1 MLFSSLIEVNNLEQ
15 AVADT
20 PLVVTADTLATDA
33 IALMSNARGS
43 CTLPEED
50 TSYLLSDCRA
60 SCVLVMDRTEL
71 LGIFTERDVVR
82 LSAEGRK
89 IAGVAIADVMTRC
102 VITMQLSE
110 FTDIFVAL
118 NLFQRHRI
126 RHLPI
131 LDDHGQIAGLLTHE
145 SLRQLLRPVDLLRL
159 RLVSEV
165 MSSRIVK
172 AAPQTS
178 VLDITKLMARDNVSS
193 VIIVEEQSSL
203 LIPVGIMTE
212 RDIVQFQALG
222 LDLQSIQAQT
232 VMSSPVF
239 SLSPK
244 ETLWTVL
251 MLMQS
256 RRINRVVITGEQG
269 ELLGI
274 VTQTTLLQALNPLDI
289 YSLVDNLKQKVSQL
303 EVEKLE
309 LLQIR
314 NAQLEQE
321 VKKRTAE
328 LQAQAERERLLSGIT
343 SRIRISLDLQ
353 ATLNAIAIEV
363 RQFLNCDR
371 VIVYKCHEN
380 GNGIIIAEDVKPG
393 WLSLLGQSVS
403 DPCYIP
409 DWIEQ
414 YINGRIQ
421 VVDDITTDDISLC
434 NRQLLDSLQIRAKIL
449 VPIAVGDQLWG
460 LMLAC
465 QNDTSRIWQP
475 EETEL
480 LQQLSVHVAIAIQQ
494 ADLYHRVQLELQER
508 QRAEAA
514 LAASEKLY
522 RTTLSKISDAVFV
535 TDNQGKFTFV
545 CPNIDIL
552 FGYSVEDIAEMGNI
566 QVLLGEDLFDSQ
578 ELVLCGEIANIERDI
593 IDQQGRTHTVL
604 VNVKQVT
611 IGEGTHLYSCRNIT
625 ERKQVEKA
633 LQDSEK
639 RLRTIV
645 ETSASGLVTV
655 DRQGSIVF
663 VNPAAARMF
672 GREMEIL
679 CGWPFALPY
688 DYDSH
693 RVEEIEVL
701 QASGQ
706 RRTVNMQAAS
716 IDWEGQNAFL
726 MSLSDITELKQTEEL
741 LRQSEAKYRLL
752 VENLPVGLVV
762 HAVDTTIIT
771 CNAKACELLELNI
784 SQMQGKT
791 SLDPDWHFLREDET
805 VMPHSEYPINQVI
818 CTLQPLTN
826 YVAGV
831 HRPESKTQIW
841 LLVNAFP
848 EFNNDGILKQVVV
861 TFVDISE
868 RQAALKELKQA
879 EIALRNSEERFR
891 QIAENL
897 PEVIWMT
904 NIEKSEIIFVS
915 RQYEKIWGRT
925 LENLCQQP
933 ITWVTAIHEDDRE
946 RVIKA
951 IPNQITPGEYDEEYR
966 VIQPDGT
973 VRWIRDRAFPIA
985 NDQGLVYRIAGF
997 AEDVTERKEAEAE
1010 LQQLNEELEAR
1021 VEQRT
1026 TALQESQAMLQL
1038 VLDTIP
1044 QRVFWKDDQS
1054 VIRGCNR
1061 IFAED
1066 VGQTP
1071 EKIIGSDPY
1080 DISATCEEV
1089 DFYLECDRH
1098 IMTTG
1103 ESQMHI
1109 KETMHKPDGS
1119 LMWIETNK
1127 VPLRDVDGHII
1138 GVLVTYEDIT
1148 SRRSAEEA
1156 LRYSEE
1162 RFRIALNN
1170 SPIVVFNQDLDLRY
1184 TWIYNPAMGYKVE
1197 EVVGRFDTDIFLAK
1211 DAEKLETWKRQVIKT
1226 GQGMREEIVIGTEDN
1241 FICYVLTID
1250 PLRDRNGEIEGVTC
1264 AALDITDRKKAE
1276 MALKESQYLIQRITE
1291 ASPDIL
1297 YIYDL
1302 QEKCNVYTNREI
1314 ARLLDYSPAQIQSMG
1329 AEFLPQI
1336 AHPDDLP
1343 KMSDYLARF
1352 ATANDEDIREIE
1364 YRMRDRQGNWHWF
1377 ISHDTVF
1384 SRDVE
1389 NQPKQIIGA
1398 ALEMTER
1405 KQMEAELRQTNAE
1418 LARATR
1424 LKDEFLANMSH
1435 ELRTPLNAILG
1446 MSEGLLEEVF
1456 GETSDRQKQAIK
1468 TIERSG
1474 KHLLELIND
1483 ILDLSKVEAGKLELQ
1498 LAPVTCSYLCD
1509 SSLTFVKQQALK
1521 KNIQLSI
1528 EIPPH
1533 LPDLIVDERRMRQ
1546 MLINLLNNAVKFT
1559 PNGGSVKLVVHQEIG
1574 CRGAGENNFFL
1585 FPVPNPQ
1592 SPIPSPQSPVPNPQS
1607 PIPSP
1612 QSPIPNPQSPNQWIC
1627 FSVIDTGIGIAKE
1640 ELDKLFQP
1648 FVQIDSSLNRQ
1659 HNGTGLGLALV
1670 QRLVDLH
1677 GGQITVTS
1685 QINQGSCFT
1694 VRIPCIEKSADEK
1707 KTLLPATYQLLPHH
1721 QSPTSQVLIIE
1732 DSMVAAEQ
1740 IARYL
1745 HELNLQTTIYTRG
1758 DGAINEAIR
1767 ISPMLIFLDI
1777 QLPNLS
1783 GWEVLKQLKAHSDT
1797 QSIPVIVISVVDER
1811 SQALSLGATDYLVK
1825 PISREQMS
1833 QAINKLQAPNN
1844 SPTNELI
1851 IPTTT
1856 PVAASIEPISPA
1868 LILLAEDNE
1877 ANIATISN
1885 YLGAR
1890 GYSLIMAKN
1899 GQEAVTLTKE
1909 QHPNLILMDI
1919 QMPGMDGLEA
1929 MRLIRADHQ
1938 FTHTPI
1944 IALTALAMPG
1954 DKEKCIASGAN
1965 DYLTKPVKL
1974 KFLVEKIQQLLNQ
1987 VTGDR

>member
-1 MLFSSLIEVNNLEQ
+1 MLLSSLIEVNNLEQ

-20 PLVVTADTLATDA
+20 PLVVTADTLTTEA

-43 CTLPEED
+43 CTLSEPGAD
-50 TSYLLSDCRA
+50 HNYLLTDCRA
-60 SCVLVMDRTEL
+60 SCVLVMKGTEL

-82 LSAEGRK
+82 LSAEGRQ
-89 IAGVAIADVMTRC
+89 IAGLAIADVMTRS
-102 VITMQLSE
+102 VITIKQSE

-131 LDDHGQIAGLLTHE
+131 LDGHGQVAGLLTHE

-159 RLVSEV
+159 RMVSEV
-165 MSSRIVK
+165 MSLRIVQ
-172 AAPQTS
+172 ATPQTS

-193 VIIVEEQSSL
+193 VIIVEEQNSL
-203 LIPVGIMTE
+203 VIPIGIMTE

-222 LDLQSIQAQT
+222 LDLQSIPAGT

-239 SLSPK
+239 SLSPN
-244 ETLWTVL
+244 ETLWSVL
-251 MLMQS
+251 ILMQT

-289 YSLVDNLKQKVSQL
+289 YSLVDNLKQEVSRL

-314 NAQLEQE
+314 NAELEQE

-328 LQAQAERERLLSGIT
+328 LQAQAERERLVSGIT

-363 RQFLNCDR
+363 RHFLNCDR
-371 VIVYKCHEN
+371 VLVYQCHAD
-380 GNGIIIAEDVKPG
+380 GGGIIIAEDVKSG
-393 WLSLLGQSVS
+393 WLSLLGQPVR
-403 DPCYIP
+403 DPCFTPY
-409 DWIEQ
+409 WIEQ
-414 YINGRIQ
+414 YIHGRIQ
-421 VVDDITTDDISLC
+421 VVNDIATDGMSPC
-434 NRQLLDSLQIRAKIL
+434 HQQLLASLQIRAKIL
-449 VPIAVGDQLWG
+449 VPIVVGNELWG

-465 QNDTSRIWQP
+465 QNDAPRNWQP

-480 LQQLSVHVAIAIQQ
+480 LQQLSIHVAIAIQQ

-514 LAASEKLY
+514 LAVSEELY
-522 RTTLSKISDAVFV
+522 RTTLSSISDAVFI
-535 TDNQGKFTFV
+535 TDDQGKFTLI
-545 CPNIDIL
+545 CPNVDIL
-552 FGYSVEDIAEMGNI
+552 FGYSVADIAQMGNI
-566 QVLLGEDLFDSQ
+566 QVLLGQDLFNPQ
-578 ELVLCGEIANIERDI
+578 QLVLSGEIANIERDI
-593 IDQQGRTHTVL
+593 FDQLGSKHTVL
-604 VNVKQVT
+604 VNVKQVK
-611 IGEGTHLYSCRNIT
+611 IGDGTLLYSCRNIT

-633 LQDSEK
+633 LQDSEQ

-655 DRQGSIVF
+655 DRHGKILF
-663 VNPAAARMF
+663 VNPAAAKMF
-672 GREMEIL
+672 GRDIEIL

-688 DYDSH
+688 DYDTH

-706 RRTVNMQAAS
+706 RRTVNMQAAA
-716 IDWEGQNAFL
+716 ITWQGEEAFL

-752 VENLPVGLVV
+752 VENLPLGLVV

-771 CNAKACELLELNI
+771 CNAKACELLELTV

-791 SLDPDWHFLREDET
+791 VLDPAWHFLREDEI
-805 VMPHSEYPINQVI
+805 VMPPSEYPINQVI
-818 CTLQPLTN
+818 STLQPLKN
-826 YVAGV
+826 FVAGV
-831 HRPESKTQIW
+831 NRPQSKTQIW

-848 EFNNDGILKQVVV
+848 EFNSDGTLKQVVV

-868 RQAALKELKQA
+868 REAALKERKLA
-879 EIALRNSEERFR
+879 EIALKNSEERFR

-904 NIEKSEIIFVS
+904 NIQKSEIIFVS
-915 RQYEKIWGRT
+915 PQYEKIWGRSRES
-925 LENLCQQP
+925 LYQQP
-933 ITWVTAIHEDDRE
+933 QTWLTPIHQDDQE
-946 RVIKA
+946 RVRNA
-951 IPNQITPGEYDEEYR
+951 ILHQATLSEYDEEYR
-966 VIQPDGT
+966 IIQPDGT
-973 VRWIRDRAFPIA
+973 MRWIRDRAFPIA
-985 NDQGLVYRIAGF
+985 NDQGIVYRIAGF
-997 AEDVTERKEAEAE
+997 AEDITERKEKEEE
-1010 LQQLNEELEAR
+1010 LRQLNEELEAR

-1026 TALQESQAMLQL
+1026 TALRESQAMLQL

-1044 QRVFWKDDQS
+1044 QRVFWKDRQS

-1066 VGQTP
+1066 IGYTP
-1071 EKIIGSDPY
+1071 EAILGRDPY
-1080 DISATCEEV
+1080 DISATPEEV
-1089 DFYLECDRH
+1089 DFYIQCDRH
-1098 IMTTG
+1098 VITTG
-1103 ESQMHI
+1103 KPQLHI
-1109 KETMHKPDGS
+1109 QETLHKPDGS

-1127 VPLRDVDGHII
+1127 VPLRDADGNII
-1138 GVLVTYEDIT
+1138 GILGTYEDIT
-1148 SRRSAEEA
+1148 NRRIAEEA

-1170 SPIVVFNQDLDLRY
+1170 SPIVVFNQDLNLRY
-1184 TWIYNPAMGYKVE
+1184 TWIYNPALGYKPE
-1197 EVVGRFDTDIFLAK
+1197 EVVGRFDTDLFLPQ
-1211 DAEKLETWKRQVIKT
+1211 DAERLEDCKRRVLESC
-1226 GQGMREEIVIGTEDN
+1226 QGVREEIVIGTEDN
-1241 FICYVLTID
+1241 FTCYVLTID
-1250 PLRDRNGEIEGVTC
+1250 PLRDRHGDIEGVTC

-1276 MALKESQYLIQRITE
+1276 MALKESQYLIERITE

-1302 QEKCNVYTNREI
+1302 QEKRNIYTNQEI
-1314 ARLLDYSPAQIQSMG
+1314 GRLLGYSPADIQSMG
-1329 AEFLPQI
+1329 SSMFLQL
-1336 AHPDDLP
+1336 AHPDDIP
-1343 KMSDYLARF
+1343 KVIAHHARF
-1352 ATANDEDIREIE
+1352 ATANDEDVWEIE
-1364 YRMRDRQGNWHWF
+1364 YRIRDHQGKWRWF
-1377 ISHDTVF
+1377 LSHDTVF
-1384 SRDVE
+1384 SRDGE

-1405 KQMEAELRQTNAE
+1405 KQIEAELRQKNAE

-1456 GETSDRQKQAIK
+1456 GEISDRQKRAIT

-1498 LAPVTCSYLCD
+1498 LTTVACSYVCD

-1521 KNIQLSI
+1521 KNIQLSV
-1528 EIPPH
+1528 EIPAN
-1533 LPDLIVDERRMRQ
+1533 LPDLFVDERRIRQ

-1559 PNGGSVKLVVHQEIG
+1559 PDGGSVKLVVQQEMGSVKEEARVQGAG
-1574 CRGAGENNFFL
+1574 CRGDEFL
-1585 FPVPNPQ
+1585 PLSDVT
-1592 SPIPSPQSPVPNPQS
+1592 
-1607 PIPSP
+1607 
-1612 QSPIPNPQSPNQWIC
+1612 NPQSPNQWIC
-1627 FSVIDTGIGIAKE
+1627 FSVIDTGIGIAQE
-1640 ELDKLFQP
+1640 ELNKLFQP

-1670 QRLVDLH
+1670 QRLVELH
-1677 GGQITVTS
+1677 GGEITVTS
-1685 QINQGSCFT
+1685 QVGEGSCFQ
-1694 VRIPCIEKSADEK
+1694 VRIPCLKVTTKKQELTTE
-1707 KTLLPATYQLLPHH
+1707 KTLTNYLIPNATTEKL
-1721 QSPTSQVLIIE
+1721 QVLIIE

-1740 IARYL
+1740 ISRYL
-1745 HELNLQTTIYTRG
+1745 NELNLQTTIYTRG
-1758 DGAINEAIR
+1758 DGAVDEAIR
-1767 ISPMLIFLDI
+1767 LEPVLILLDI

-1783 GWEVLKQLKAHSDT
+1783 GWEVIKQLKTDSHT
-1797 QSIPVIVISVVDER
+1797 KNIPVIVISVVDER
-1811 SQALSLGATDYLVK
+1811 SQALSLGASDYLVK
-1825 PISREQMS
+1825 PISREQIR
-1833 QAINKLQAPNN
+1833 QTINKLQAPDD
-1844 SPTNELI
+1844 SSTNALI
-1851 IPTTT
+1851 IAPTITPVTT
-1856 PVAASIEPISPA
+1856 PVEPTSPP

-1877 ANIATISN
+1877 ANMATIGN
-1885 YLGAR
+1885 YLRAR
-1890 GYSLIMAKN
+1890 GYRLIMAKN
-1899 GQEAVTLTKE
+1899 GQKAVTLTKE

-1929 MRLIRADHQ
+1929 MRLIRSDSQ
-1938 FTHTPI
+1938 FVHTPI
-1944 IALTALAMPG
+1944 IALTALAMS
-1954 DKEKCIASGAN
+1954 DDQEKCVAAGAN
-1965 DYLTKPVKL
+1965 EYLTKPVKL

-1987 VTGDR
+1987 

>member
-1 MLFSSLIEVNNLEQ
+1 M
-15 AVADT
+15 
-20 PLVVTADTLATDA
+20 
-33 IALMSNARGS
+33 
-43 CTLPEED
+43 EE
-50 TSYLLSDCRA
+50 
-60 SCVLVMDRTEL
+60 MKL

-89 IAGVAIADVMTRC
+89 IAGVAISDVMTC
-102 VITMQLSE
+102 SVITLRQSE

-165 MSSRIVK
+165 MSLRIVK

-178 VLDITKLMARDNVSS
+178 VLDVTKLMARDNVSS
-193 VIIVEEQSSL
+193 VIIAEEQNSL
-203 LIPVGIMTE
+203 LIPLGIMTE

-239 SLSPK
+239 SLSPR
-244 ETLWTVL
+244 ETLWSVL
-251 MLMQS
+251 ILMQS

-289 YSLVDNLKQKVSQL
+289 YSLVDNLQQKVSQL

-314 NAQLEQE
+314 NAELEQE
-321 VKKRTAE
+321 VQKRIAE
-328 LQAQAERERLLSGIT
+328 LQAQTERERLLSGIT
-343 SRIRISLDLQ
+343 SRIRRSLDLQ
-353 ATLNAIAIEV
+353 ETLNAIALEV

-371 VIVYKCHEN
+371 VIVYKYHPD

-393 WLSLLGQSVS
+393 CLSLLGQSVS
-403 DPCYIP
+403 DSCFTT

-421 VVDDITTDDISLC
+421 VVDDITTDDMSPC
-434 NRQLLDSLQIRAKIL
+434 HRQLLESMQIRAKIL

-465 QNDTSRIWQP
+465 QNDASRIWQP

-480 LQQLSVHVAIAIQQ
+480 LQQLSVHLAIAIQQ
-494 ADLYHRVQLELQER
+494 ADLYHLIRLELQER

-514 LAASEKLY
+514 LAASEQIY
-522 RTTLSKISDAVFV
+522 RTTLNTISDALFI
-535 TDNQGKFTFV
+535 TDDQGNFTFI
-545 CPNIDIL
+545 CPNVDIL
-552 FGYSVEDIAEMGNI
+552 FGYSVADVTQMGNI
-566 QVLLGEDLFDSQ
+566 QVLLGQDLFNPQ
-578 ELVLCGEIANIERDI
+578 QLALHGEIANIERDI

-604 VNVKQVT
+604 VNIKRVK
-611 IGEGTHLYSCRNIT
+611 ISNGTLLYTCRNIT

-633 LQDSEK
+633 LQDSEQ

-655 DRQGSIVF
+655 DSHGKILF
-663 VNPAAARMF
+663 VNPAAAKMF
-672 GREMEIL
+672 GRDIEIL
-679 CGWPFALPY
+679 CGWPFALPC
-688 DYDSH
+688 DYDTH
-693 RVEEIEVL
+693 RIEEIEVL

-706 RRTVNMQAAS
+706 RRTVNMQAAA
-716 IDWEGQNAFL
+716 IAWEGQDAFL
-726 MSLSDITELKQTEEL
+726 MSLADITELKQTEEL

-752 VENLPVGLVV
+752 VENLPLGLVV
-762 HAVDTTIIT
+762 HGVDTSIIT
-771 CNAKACELLELNI
+771 CNAKACELLELTVA
-784 SQMQGKT
+784 QMQGKT
-791 SLDPDWHFLREDET
+791 AVNPAWHFLREDET
-805 VMPHSEYPINQVI
+805 LMPSSEYPINQVI
-818 CTLQPLTN
+818 STLQPLTN
-826 YVAGV
+826 YVVGV
-831 HRPESKTQIW
+831 NRPQSKTQIW

-848 EFNNDGILKQVVV
+848 EFNKDQNLKQVVV

-879 EIALRNSEERFR
+879 EIALRNSEQRFR

-915 RQYEKIWGRT
+915 PQYEKIWGRSRES
-925 LENLCQQP
+925 LYQEP
-933 ITWVTAIHEDDRE
+933 FTWVTAIHEDDRE

-966 VIQPDGT
+966 VIQPDGKM
-973 VRWIRDRAFPIA
+973 RWIRDRAFPIA
-985 NDQGLVYRIAGF
+985 NEQGIIYRIAGF
-997 AEDVTERKEAEAE
+997 AEDITQRKEAEAE

-1044 QRVFWKDDQS
+1044 QRVFWKDHQS
-1054 VIRGCNR
+1054 VVRGCNR
-1061 IFAED
+1061 KFVED
-1066 VGQTP
+1066 MGQTP
-1071 EKIIGSDPY
+1071 EEIIGQDPY
-1080 DISATCEEV
+1080 DMCATREEV
-1089 DFYLECDRH
+1089 DFYLECDRLVMKTGQPKLH
-1098 IMTTG
+1098 I
-1103 ESQMHI
+1103 Q
-1109 KETMHKPDGS
+1109 ETFHKPDGS

-1127 VPLRDVDGHII
+1127 VPLRDVDGNII
-1138 GVLVTYEDIT
+1138 GILGTYEDIT

-1184 TWIYNPAMGYKVE
+1184 TWIYNPALGFKPE
-1197 EVVGRFDTDIFLAK
+1197 EVVGKFDTDLFLAK
-1211 DAEKLETWKRQVIKT
+1211 DAEKLETWKRQVLAT

-1241 FICYVLTID
+1241 FLCYVLTID
-1250 PLRDRNGEIEGVTC
+1250 PLRDCHGQIEGVTC

-1276 MALKESQYLIQRITE
+1276 MALKESQYLIERITE

-1314 ARLLDYSPAQIQSMG
+1314 TRLLGYSPAEIQSMG
-1329 AEFLPQI
+1329 AELLPQI

-1343 KMSDYLARF
+1343 KMSDYHANF

-1377 ISHDTVF
+1377 LSHDTVF
-1384 SRDVE
+1384 IRDAE

-1405 KQMEAELRQTNAE
+1405 KLMEAELRQTNAE
-1418 LARATR
+1418 LAHATR

-1456 GETSDRQKQAIK
+1456 DETSDRQKQAIK

-1498 LAPVTCSYLCD
+1498 LAPVACNYLCD
-1509 SSLTFVKQQALK
+1509 SSVTFVKQQALK
-1521 KNIQLSI
+1521 KNIRLSV

-1533 LPDLIVDERRMRQ
+1533 LPDLVVDERRIRQ

-1559 PNGGSVKLVVHQEIG
+1559 PNGGRVKLVVQQEMG
-1574 CRGAGENNFFL
+1574 SGGEEARVQGAGYRGDEFL
-1585 FPVPNPQ
+1585 PLYHVPNTQ
-1592 SPIPSPQSPVPNPQS
+1592 SPIPS
-1607 PIPSP
+1607 
-1612 QSPIPNPQSPNQWIC
+1612 PQSPNQWIC
-1627 FSVIDTGIGIAKE
+1627 FSVIDTGIGIAQA

-1670 QRLVDLH
+1670 LRLVELH
-1677 GGQITVTS
+1677 GGQITVS
-1685 QINQGSCFT
+1685 SEVGKGSCFT
-1694 VRIPCIEKSADEK
+1694 VRIPCIGMENGDRELTTG
-1707 KTLLPATYQLLPHH
+1707 KTLTKYPISNTKTENL
-1721 QSPTSQVLIIE
+1721 QVLIIE
-1732 DSMVAAEQ
+1732 DSIVAAEQ
-1740 IARYL
+1740 VARYL
-1745 HELNLQTTIYTRG
+1745 KELNLQTTIYSRG
-1758 DGAINEAIR
+1758 EGAVNEAIR
-1767 ISPMLIFLDI
+1767 ICPVLILLDI

-1783 GWEVLKQLKAHSDT
+1783 GWEVLRQLKAHPDT
-1797 QSIPVIVISVVDER
+1797 QNIPVIVISVVDER
-1811 SQALSLGATDYLVK
+1811 SQALSLGASDYLVK
-1825 PISREQMS
+1825 PISRDQIR
-1833 QAINKLQAPNN
+1833 QTLNKLLAPNT
-1844 SPTNELI
+1844 SSTNAVMI
-1851 IPTTT
+1851 APTTT
-1856 PVAASIEPISPA
+1856 PVAAPIESTSSY
-1868 LILLAEDNE
+1868 LILLVEDNE
-1877 ANIATISN
+1877 ANIASISN

-1890 GYSLIMAKN
+1890 GYNIIMAKN

-1929 MRLIRADHQ
+1929 MRLIRADHR
-1938 FTHTPI
+1938 FTNTPI
-1944 IALTALAMPG
+1944 IALTALAMSG
-1954 DKEKCIASGAN
+1954 DKEKCIAAGAN
-1965 DYLTKPVKL
+1965 DYLSKPIKL
-1974 KFLVEKIQQLLNQ
+1974 KFLVEKIQQLLTIKN
-1987 VTGDR
+1987 

>member
-1 MLFSSLIEVNNLEQ
+1 MLFSSLIEANNLEQ

-20 PLVVTADTLATDA
+20 PLVVTADTLASEA

-43 CTLPEED
+43 CTLPEEASD
-50 TSYLLSDCRA
+50 TSYLLTDCRA
-60 SCVLVMDRTEL
+60 SCVLVMQETKL

-82 LSAEGRK
+82 LSAEGRQ
-89 IAGVAIADVMTRC
+89 IAGVAIADVMTHS
-102 VITMQLSE
+102 VITLRQSE

-131 LDDHGQIAGLLTHE
+131 LNDHGQIAGLLTHE

-172 AAPQTS
+172 ATPETY

-193 VIIVEEQSSL
+193 VIIVEEENSL
-203 LIPVGIMTE
+203 LMPVGIMTE

-222 LDLQSIQAQT
+222 LDLQSIQAGA

-239 SLSPK
+239 SLSRDDN
-244 ETLWTVL
+244 LLTVL
-251 MLMQS
+251 TLMQS

-289 YSLVDNLKQKVSQL
+289 YSLVDNLKQKVSRL

-314 NAQLEQE
+314 NAELEQE
-321 VKKRTAE
+321 VQKRTAE
-328 LQAQAERERLLSGIT
+328 LQSQAERERLLSGIT
-343 SRIRISLDLQ
+343 SRIRRSLDLQ
-353 ATLNAIAIEV
+353 ETLNAIALEI

-371 VIVYKCHEN
+371 VLVYQYHGN
-380 GNGIIIAEDVKPG
+380 GTGIIIAEDVKPG

-403 DPCYIP
+403 DPCFTP

-421 VVDDITTDDISLC
+421 VVEDIATDDMSPC
-434 NRQLLDSLQIRAKIL
+434 HRQLLVSLQIRAKIL
-449 VPIAVGDQLWG
+449 VPIVVGNQLWG

-465 QNDTSRIWQP
+465 QNDAARIWQP

-480 LQQLSVHVAIAIQQ
+480 LEQLSIHLAIAIQQ
-494 ADLYHRVQLELQER
+494 ADLYHRLQLELQER

-514 LAASEKLY
+514 LAESEELY
-522 RTTLSKISDAVFV
+522 RTTLNNISDALFI
-535 TDNQGKFTFV
+535 TDDQGKFTFI
-545 CPNIDIL
+545 CPNVDIL
-552 FGYSVEDIAEMGNI
+552 FGYSVEDVAQIGNI
-566 QVLLGEDLFDSQ
+566 QVLISQNLFDPQQLAFS
-578 ELVLCGEIANIERDI
+578 GEITNIECDI
-593 IDQQGRTHTVL
+593 FDQQGKKHTVL
-604 VNVKQVT
+604 VNVKQVK
-611 IGEGTHLYSCRNIT
+611 IGAGTLLYSCRNIT
-625 ERKQVEKA
+625 ERKQVERA
-633 LQDSEK
+633 LQDSEE

-655 DRQGSIVF
+655 DHQGKIVF

-672 GREMEIL
+672 GRDIEIL

-706 RRTVNMQAAS
+706 RRTVNMQAAA
-716 IDWEGQNAFL
+716 IAWEGQDAFL
-726 MSLSDITELKQTEEL
+726 MSLSDITDLKQTEEL

-752 VENLPVGLVV
+752 VENLPLGLIV
-762 HAVDTTIIT
+762 HGVDTSILTS
-771 CNAKACELLELNI
+771 NAKACELLELTI

-791 SLDPDWHFLREDET
+791 ALDPAWYFFREDET
-805 VMPHSEYPINQVI
+805 LMPPSEYPINQVI
-818 CTLQPLTN
+818 STLQPLTN

-831 HRPESKTQIW
+831 NRPQSKTQIW

-848 EFNNDGILKQVVV
+848 EFNSDKTLKQVVV
-861 TFVDISE
+861 TFVDINE
-868 RQAALKELKQA
+868 RQAALKERKLA

-915 RQYEKIWGRT
+915 RQYEKIWGRS
-925 LENLCQQP
+925 LENLYQQP
-933 ITWVTAIHEDDRE
+933 KTWIAAIHEDDRK

-951 IPNQITPGEYDEEYR
+951 IPNQTTLGEYDEEYR
-966 VIQPDGT
+966 IIKPDGI
-973 VRWIRDRAFPIA
+973 VRWIRDRAFPIE
-985 NDQGLVYRIAGF
+985 NEDGKVYRIAGF
-997 AEDVTERKEAEAE
+997 AEDITQRKEAEE
-1010 LQQLNEELEAR
+1010 QLRQLNEELEAR

-1026 TALQESQAMLQL
+1026 TALRESQAMLQL

-1044 QRVFWKDDQS
+1044 QRVFWKDHQS

-1061 IFAED
+1061 ILAED
-1066 VGQTP
+1066 IGLTP
-1071 EKIIGSDPY
+1071 EEIIGRDPY
-1080 DISATCEEV
+1080 DISATREEV
-1089 DFYLECDRH
+1089 DFYLECDRLVL
-1098 IMTTG
+1098 TTG
-1103 ESQMHI
+1103 KPQLHI
-1109 KETMHKPDGS
+1109 QETLHKPDGS

-1127 VPLRDVDGHII
+1127 VPLRDADGNII
-1138 GVLVTYEDIT
+1138 GILVTYEDIT
-1148 SRRSAEEA
+1148 SRRTAEEA

-1184 TWIYNPAMGYKVE
+1184 TWIYNPALGYKPE
-1197 EVVGRFDTDIFLAK
+1197 EVVARFDTDLFLPK
-1211 DAEKLETWKRQVIKT
+1211 DAEKLQTWKRQVLET

-1250 PLRDRNGEIEGVTC
+1250 PLRDRHGEIEGVTC

-1276 MALKESQYLIQRITE
+1276 MALKESQYLIQCITE

-1302 QEKCNVYTNREI
+1302 QEKRNIYINREI
-1314 ARLLDYSPAQIQSMG
+1314 ARLLGYSPAEIQSMG
-1329 AEFLPQI
+1329 TELFLQL
-1336 AHPDDLP
+1336 AHPDDIP
-1343 KMSDYLARF
+1343 KMAIHHARF
-1352 ATANDEDIREIE
+1352 ATANDQDIWEIE
-1364 YRMRDRQGNWHWF
+1364 YRMRDRQGHWHWF
-1377 ISHDTVF
+1377 LSHDTLF
-1384 SRDVE
+1384 SRDAE

-1446 MSEGLLEEVF
+1446 MSEGLLEGVF
-1456 GETSDRQKQAIK
+1456 DEISDHQTRAIK

-1498 LAPVTCSYLCD
+1498 LAPVACTYLCD

-1521 KNIQLSI
+1521 KNIHI
-1528 EIPPH
+1528 AVDIPPNI
-1533 LPDLIVDERRMRQ
+1533 PDLVVDERRIRQ

-1559 PNGGSVKLVVHQEIG
+1559 PNGGSVKLLVQQEMG
-1574 CRGAGENNFFL
+1574 SRGAEENNFISSS
-1585 FPVPNPQ
+1585 Q
-1592 SPIPSPQSPVPNPQS
+1592 SPVPSPQSPS
-1607 PIPSP
+1607 
-1612 QSPIPNPQSPNQWIC
+1612 QWIC

-1670 QRLVDLH
+1670 QRLVELH

-1685 QINQGSCFT
+1685 EVGKGSCFT
-1694 VRIPCIEKSADEK
+1694 VRIPCMAVGNRDKELGTGK
-1707 KTLLPATYQLLPHH
+1707 KTFTKYPMRNPNTENSH
-1721 QSPTSQVLIIE
+1721 VLIIE
-1732 DSMVAAEQ
+1732 DSIVAAEQ
-1740 IARYL
+1740 VARYL
-1745 HELNLQTTIYTRG
+1745 NELNLQTTIYTKG
-1758 DGAINEAIR
+1758 EGAVDEAIR
-1767 ISPMLIFLDI
+1767 LCPVLILLDI

-1783 GWEVLKQLKAHSDT
+1783 GWEVLGQLKAHPET
-1797 QSIPVIVISVVDER
+1797 QNIPVIVISVVDER
-1811 SQALSLGATDYLVK
+1811 SQALSLGASDYFVK
-1825 PISREQMS
+1825 PISRDQIR
-1833 QAINKLQAPNN
+1833 QTLNKLQHPDH
-1844 SPTNELI
+1844 SSTNALI
-1851 IPTTT
+1851 IAPTTT
-1856 PVAASIEPISPA
+1856 PIASPIEPNAPH

-1877 ANIATISN
+1877 ANTATISN

-1890 GYSLIMAKN
+1890 GYNIIMAKN
-1899 GQEAVTLTKE
+1899 GQAAVTLTKE
-1909 QHPNLILMDI
+1909 QHPKLILMDI
-1919 QMPGMDGLEA
+1919 QMPGMDGLQA
-1929 MRLIRADHQ
+1929 IRLIRADHQ
-1938 FTHTPI
+1938 FIDTPI

-1954 DKEKCIASGAN
+1954 DKEKCIAAGAN
-1965 DYLTKPVKL
+1965 DYLTKPIKL

-1987 VTGDR
+1987 GIGNS

>member
-20 PLVVTADTLATDA
+20 PLVVTANTLATDA

-50 TSYLLSDCRA
+50 TSYLLTDCRA
-60 SCVLVMDRTEL
+60 SCVLVMEGTQL
-71 LGIFTERDVVR
+71 IGIFTERDVVR

-89 IAGVAIADVMTRC
+89 IAGVAISDVMTHC
-102 VITMQLSE
+102 VITMKQSE

-131 LDDHGQIAGLLTHE
+131 LDEHGQIVGLLTHE
-145 SLRQLLRPVDLLRL
+145 SLRQLLKPVDLLRL

-165 MSSRIVK
+165 MNFRLVK
-172 AAPQTS
+172 ATPQTS

-193 VIIVEEQSSL
+193 VIIAEEQNSL

-244 ETLWTVL
+244 ETLWSVL

-289 YSLVDNLKQKVSQL
+289 YTLVDNLKQEVSRL

-314 NAQLEQE
+314 NAELEGE

-328 LQAQAERERLLSGIT
+328 LQAQAQRERLLSGIT

-353 ATLNAIAIEV
+353 ETLNAIALEV

-371 VIVYKCHEN
+371 VLIYQCYTD
-380 GNGIIIAEDVKPG
+380 GNGIVIAEDVKAG
-393 WLSLLGQSVS
+393 WLSLLGQLVS
-403 DPCYIP
+403 DPCFTP

-414 YINGRIQ
+414 YIHGRIQ
-421 VVDDITTDDISLC
+421 VVDDITTDDMSPC
-434 NRQLLDSLQIRAKIL
+434 HRQLLESLQIRAKIL
-449 VPIAVGDQLWG
+449 VPIVVGDQLWG

-465 QNDTSRIWQP
+465 QNDAPRIWQP

-480 LQQLSVHVAIAIQQ
+480 LQQLSIHVAIAIQQ
-494 ADLYHRVQLELQER
+494 ADLYHRIQLELQER

-514 LAASEKLY
+514 LSQSEELY
-522 RTTLSKISDAVFV
+522 RTTLSTISDALFI
-535 TDNQGKFTFV
+535 TDDQGKFTFI
-545 CPNIDIL
+545 CPNVDIL
-552 FGYSVEDIAEMGNI
+552 FGYSVADVTQMGNI
-566 QVLLGEDLFDSQ
+566 KFLLGQDLFDPQQLALS
-578 ELVLCGEIANIERDI
+578 GEIANIERDI
-593 IDQQGRTHTVL
+593 VDKHGRKYTVL
-604 VNVKQVT
+604 VNVKQVK
-611 IGEGTHLYSCRNIT
+611 IGSGTLLYSCRNIT

-633 LQDSEK
+633 LQDSEQ

-655 DRQGSIVF
+655 DRQGNILF

-672 GREMEIL
+672 GRDIEML
-679 CGWPFALPY
+679 CGWPFALPC
-688 DYDSH
+688 DYDTH
-693 RVEEIEVL
+693 RIEEIEVL

-706 RRTVNMQAAS
+706 RRTVNMQAAA
-716 IDWEGQNAFL
+716 IAWEGQNAFL

-752 VENLPVGLVV
+752 VENLPLGLVV
-762 HAVDTTIIT
+762 HAVDTSIIT
-771 CNAKACELLELNI
+771 CNAKACELLELTI

-791 SLDPDWHFLREDET
+791 AVDPAWHFLREDET
-805 VMPHSEYPINQVI
+805 LMPSSEYPINKVI
-818 CTLQPLTN
+818 STLKPLTN
-826 YVAGV
+826 YVVGV
-831 HRPESKTQIW
+831 NRPQSKTQIW

-848 EFNNDGILKQVVV
+848 EFNNDGSLKQVVV

-868 RQAALKELKQA
+868 RQAALKEREQA

-915 RQYEKIWGRT
+915 PQYEKIWGRS
-925 LENLCQQP
+925 LENLYQQP

-946 RVIKA
+946 QVIKSL
-951 IPNQITPGEYDEEYR
+951 PNQITPGEYDQEYR
-966 VIQPDGT
+966 IIQPDGT

-985 NDQGLVYRIAGF
+985 NEQGIIYRIAGF
-997 AEDVTERKEAEAE
+997 AEDITERKEAEAE

-1044 QRVFWKDDQS
+1044 QRVFWKDLQS
-1054 VIRGCNR
+1054 VVRGCNR
-1061 IFAED
+1061 KFAED
-1066 VGQTP
+1066 AGQTP
-1071 EKIIGSDPY
+1071 EEVIGQDPY
-1080 DISATCEEV
+1080 DMSATREEV
-1089 DFYLECDRH
+1089 DFYLECDH
-1098 IMTTG
+1098 LVMTTG
-1103 ESQMHI
+1103 QPQLHI
-1109 KETMHKPDGS
+1109 QETFHKHDGS

-1127 VPLRDVDGHII
+1127 VPLRDADGNII
-1138 GVLVTYEDIT
+1138 GILGTYEDIT

-1170 SPIVVFNQDLDLRY
+1170 SPIVVFNQDLNLRY
-1184 TWIYNPAMGYKVE
+1184 TWIYNPALGYKVE
-1197 EVVGRFDTDIFLAK
+1197 DVVGKLDTDLFLAK
-1211 DAEKLETWKRQVIKT
+1211 DAEKLETWKRQVIET
-1226 GQGMREEIVIGTEDN
+1226 GQGIREEIVIGTEDN

-1276 MALKESQYLIQRITE
+1276 MALKESQYLIERITE

-1302 QEKCNVYTNREI
+1302 QEKRNIYINREI
-1314 ARLLDYSPAQIQSMG
+1314 TRLLGYSPTEIHSMG
-1329 AEFLPQI
+1329 SEFMLKI
-1336 AHPDDLP
+1336 SHPDDLP
-1343 KMSDYLARF
+1343 KIVEYHAHF
-1352 ATANDEDIREIE
+1352 ATAKDEDIREIE
-1364 YRMRDRQGNWHWF
+1364 YRMRDIQGNWHWF
-1377 ISHDTVF
+1377 LSHDTVF
-1384 SRDVE
+1384 SRDAE
-1389 NQPKQIIGA
+1389 NQPTQIIGA

-1446 MSEGLLEEVF
+1446 MSEGLLEGVF
-1456 GETSDRQKQAIK
+1456 DQISDRQKQAIK

-1498 LAPVTCSYLCD
+1498 LAPVACSYLCD

-1521 KNIQLSI
+1521 KNIQLSV
-1528 EIPPH
+1528 EIPPN
-1533 LPDLIVDERRMRQ
+1533 LPDLVVDERRIRQ

-1559 PNGGSVKLVVHQEIG
+1559 PNGGSVKLVVQQMGSVEDGGIG
-1574 CRGAGENNFFL
+1574 EKSSLSSCL
-1585 FPVPNPQ
+1585 
-1592 SPIPSPQSPVPNPQS
+1592 
-1607 PIPSP
+1607 
-1612 QSPIPNPQSPNQWIC
+1612 QWIC
-1627 FSVIDTGIGIAKE
+1627 FSVIDTGIGVAKE

-1670 QRLVDLH
+1670 QRLVELH
-1677 GGQITVTS
+1677 GGQIIVTS
-1685 QINQGSCFT
+1685 EVGEGSCFT
-1694 VRIPCIEKSADEK
+1694 VRIPCIGKSEDEK
-1707 KTLLPATYQLLPHH
+1707 KTLLPTTYQVLPHH
-1721 QSPTSQVLIIE
+1721 KSENLRVLIIE
-1732 DSMVAAEQ
+1732 DSIVAAEQ
-1740 IARYL
+1740 VARYL
-1745 HELNLQTTIYTRG
+1745 HELNMETTIYRRG
-1758 DGAINEAIR
+1758 DGAIDQAI
-1767 ISPMLIFLDI
+1767 SLNPLLILLDI

-1783 GWEVLKQLKAHSDT
+1783 GWEVLEQLKAHPQT
-1797 QSIPVIVISVVDER
+1797 KNIPVIVISVVDER
-1811 SQALSLGATDYLVK
+1811 SQALSLGATDYFVK
-1825 PISREQMS
+1825 PISRNQIR
-1833 QAINKLQAPNN
+1833 QILNKLLTADN
-1844 SPTNELI
+1844 SSTNAVI
-1851 IPTTT
+1851 IAPTTT
-1856 PVAASIEPISPA
+1856 PVAAPIESTSPY

-1890 GYSLIMAKN
+1890 GYNIIMAKN

-1919 QMPGMDGLEA
+1919 QMPGMDGLQA

-1938 FTHTPI
+1938 FINTPI
-1944 IALTALAMPG
+1944 IALTALAMAG
-1954 DKEKCIASGAN
+1954 DQEKCIAAGAN

-1974 KFLVEKIQQLLNQ
+1974 KFLADKIQQLLNQ
-1987 VTGDR
+1987 GMAYR